1 MAFTRIAPLIR
12 IFDEN
17 KAKEFYV
24 EFLGFNIDFEHRD
37 SDDAPL
43 YMQVSKGQCLLLLTE
58 HHGGCSPGCAIN
70 IETDELESYCKELNQ
85 KNYKFAKL
93 GIQDMPWGSKNM
105 SIAHPF
111 GNNITF
117 TNAISTSHSS
127 PKKAPLPL
135 H

>member
-43 YMQVSKGQCLLLLTE
+43 YMQVSKGQCILLLTE
-58 HHGGCSPGCAIN
+58 HHGECSPGCAIN

-85 KNYKFAKL
+85 KNYKFAKPS
-93 GIQDMPWGSKNM
+93 IQDMPWGSKNM
-105 SIAHPF
+105 SIADPF

-117 TNAISTSHSS
+117 TNAIST
-127 PKKAPLPL
+127 
-135 H
+135 

>member
-43 YMQVSKGQCLLLLTE
+43 YMQVSNYFHECHQYLTFVPKKSTPSTPLVRHLSSNSGDVDNRYFKDSILYDFLSRMWRLLL
-58 HHGGCSPGCAIN
+58 SSQI
-70 IETDELESYCKELNQ
+70 
-85 KNYKFAKL
+85 
-93 GIQDMPWGSKNM
+93 
-105 SIAHPF
+105 SI
-111 GNNITF
+111 
-117 TNAISTSHSS
+117 
-127 PKKAPLPL
+127 
-135 H
+135 

>member
-43 YMQVSKGQCLLLLTE
+43 YMQVSKGQCILLLTE
-58 HHGGCSPGCAIN
+58 HHGECSPGCAIN
-70 IETDELESYCKELNQ
+70 IETDELES
-85 KNYKFAKL
+85 
-93 GIQDMPWGSKNM
+93 
-105 SIAHPF
+105 
-111 GNNITF
+111 
-117 TNAISTSHSS
+117 
-127 PKKAPLPL
+127 
-135 H
+135 